1 MAYKL
6 NNDASYKIEIENAK
20 GEVFEISFDATDLS
34 QVQALVDLMS
44 SFDDTKQSLTKR
56 LNKAEK
62 EYEGERAIITQQL
75 RIANEELGKIDERID
90 VLFGEGIAEKL
101 FAGSRS
107 IIVYLNF
114 FKMLEKE
121 FQPAIEK
128 GSNKIDELIN
138 KYDQKVKDDEVL

>member
-6 NNDASYKIEIENAK
+6 HNDASYQIEIENAK

-101 FAGSRS
+101 FTGSRS